1 MRKRFIVSFGTLAAA
16 MAVVSLV
23 SAPLFAQ
30 APTTAGARAT
40 EGWTAPRTP
49 WGVPDLQGVWTS
61 DDMRGV
67 PMQRPEEFGERRL
80 LNDKE
85 FAEREAQNQVARDRE
100 ANRVGAFRNEMGTRS
115 FRQTS
120 LVIAPANGRTPPLT
134 SEADRKSAAIRERRG
149 AAPASWED
157 RSLYDRCITRGPLGS
172 ILPVI
177 YGNGLRIVQAPDY
190 FVISYEMV
198 HDTRVIPLDGRPHV
212 GPGIR
217 QYMGDARGRWEG
229 NTLVIE
235 STNFSDKIAIGVN
248 GNGFPT
254 TESLRL
260 VERLTRIN
268 DHTINYEVTIDDPKT
283 FTGPWTMLIPL
294 TTQPGYLLLP
304 YECHE
309 GNLAMSNILSAARS
323 WDKAAAEAAA
333 KGLPPPA
340 SPWLGGLNAPAAQAD
355 PARRESE
362 Q

>member
-1 MRKRFIVSFGTLAAA
+1 MRKRFPVSLGALGAA
-16 MAVVSLV
+16 MVVVSLASV
-23 SAPLFAQ
+23 PLAGQ
-30 APTTAGARAT
+30 APTAAGTKTAD
-40 EGWTAPRTP
+40 GWTGAKTP
-49 WGVPDLQGVWTS
+49 WGAPDLQGVWTS

-67 PMQRPEEFGERRL
+67 PMQRPEEFGERRF

-85 FAEREAQNQVARDRE
+85 FSDREAQNQVARDRE

-120 LVIAPANGRTPPLT
+120 LVIAPANGRTPALT
-134 SEADRKSAAIRERRG
+134 PDADRKSAEIRERRG

-190 FVISYEMV
+190 FVITYEMV

-212 GPGIR
+212 GAGIR

-229 NTLVIE
+229 NTLVVE
-235 STNFSDKIAIGVN
+235 TSNFTDKTAIGVN

-260 VERLTRIN
+260 VERFTRTN
-268 DHTINYEVTIDDPKT
+268 EYTINYEVTIDDPKA

-323 WDKAAAEAAA
+323 WDRAAAEAAA
-333 KGLPPPA
+333 KGLPPPV
-340 SPWLGGLNAPAAQAD
+340 SPWLGGLNAPQAQAD

>member
-1 MRKRFIVSFGTLAAA
+1 MRKRFPVSLGALAAA
-16 MAVVSLV
+16 MVVVSLASV
-23 SAPLFAQ
+23 PLAGQDSAA
-30 APTTAGARAT
+30 AGTKTGA
-40 EGWTAPRTP
+40 WTAPRTP

-67 PMQRPEEFGERRL
+67 PMQRPEQFGERRL

-120 LVIAPANGRTPPLT
+120 LVIAPANGRTPALT
-134 SEADRKSAAIRERRG
+134 PEADLKAAAIRARRG

-212 GPGIR
+212 GAGIR

-229 NTLVIE
+229 DTLVVE
-235 STNFSDKIAIGVN
+235 TRHFPSTIAIGVN

-260 VERLTRIN
+260 LERLTRIN
-268 DHTINYEVTIDDPKT
+268 EFTINYEVTIDDPRA
-283 FTGPWTMLIPL
+283 FTAPWTMLIPL

-340 SPWLGGLNAPAAQAD
+340 SPWLGGLNPAQPQAD

>member
-1 MRKRFIVSFGTLAAA
+1 MMKRFPESLGTLAAIFL
-16 MAVVSLV
+16 VSLA
-23 SAPLFAQ
+23 SGLLAAQ
-30 APTTAGARAT
+30 APTAADARPP

-67 PMQRPEEFGERRL
+67 PMQRPAVFGERRF

-85 FAEREAQNQVARDRE
+85 FADREAQNQVARERE

-120 LVIAPANGRTPPLT
+120 LVIAPANGQTPPLT
-134 SEADRKSAAIRERRG
+134 PEADRKSAEIRSRRG
-149 AAPASWED
+149 AAPESWED

-212 GPGIR
+212 GAGIR

-229 NTLVIE
+229 ETLVIE
-235 STNFSDKIAIGVN
+235 TTNFTDKTGSEASPQTAESRHRRDWRIFA
-248 GNGFPT
+248 T
-254 TESLRL
+254 SLRG
-260 VERLTRIN
+260 R
-268 DHTINYEVTIDDPKT
+268 
-283 FTGPWTMLIPL
+283 
-294 TTQPGYLLLP
+294 
-304 YECHE
+304 
-309 GNLAMSNILSAARS
+309 
-323 WDKAAAEAAA
+323 
-333 KGLPPPA
+333 
-340 SPWLGGLNAPAAQAD
+340 
-355 PARRESE
+355 
-362 Q
+362 

>member
-1 MRKRFIVSFGTLAAA
+1 MKKRFRVSLGALAALVVISL
-16 MAVVSLV
+16 AVPV
-23 SAPLFAQ
+23 AGQ
-30 APTTAGARAT
+30 APTAT
-40 EGWTAPRTP
+40 STKTDSWTAPRTS
-49 WGVPDLQGVWTS
+49 WGAPDFQGVWTS

-85 FAEREAQNQVARDRE
+85 FAEREAQNRTARDRE

-120 LVIAPANGRTPPLT
+120 LVIAPPNGRTPALT
-134 SEADRKSAAIRERRG
+134 PEADLKSAAIRERRG
-149 AAPASWED
+149 AAPTSWED

-212 GPGIR
+212 GAGIR

-229 NTLVIE
+229 NTLVVE
-235 STNFSDKIAIGVN
+235 TTNFPNTIAIGVN

-260 VERLTRIN
+260 VERFTRIN
-268 DHTINYEVTIDDPKT
+268 EYTINYEVTIEDPKA
-283 FTGPWTMLIPL
+283 FTAPWTLLIPL
-294 TTQPGYLLLP
+294 TSQPGYLLLP

-340 SPWLGGLNAPAAQAD
+340 SPWLGGLNPPQPQAD